1 MFTISLEGKEY
12 KFGFEYGRKKSGPN
26 KGMLTG
32 RTYAVVSEKI
42 GEGTPESPKWK
53 EVSRASA
60 RCDRRDIWS
69 KNEGRKAALK
79 NLLEKEWIRTKTFSF
94 SESWGHKVI
103 EGTKKLNTENRIF
116 RGIIWEKY
124 HQTVSK
130 KNRV

>member
-79 NLLEKEWIRTKTFSF
+79 NLLEEWDKSKDVKLLRT
-94 SESWGHKVI
+94 V
-103 EGTKKLNTENRIF
+103 
-116 RGIIWEKY
+116 IWEIY
-124 HQTVSK
+124 NRTVSK
-130 KNRV
+130 KNRIK